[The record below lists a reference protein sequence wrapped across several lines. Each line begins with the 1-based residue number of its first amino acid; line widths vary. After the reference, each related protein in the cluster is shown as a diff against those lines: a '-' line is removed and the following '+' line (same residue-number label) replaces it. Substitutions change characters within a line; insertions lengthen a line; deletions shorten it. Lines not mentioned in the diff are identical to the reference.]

1 MLKKALSLLLLV
13 LLALTLAACDGDSA
27 PLNESGGGASTPSA
41 DSSAQGNATAQ
52 GGATGNE
59 TVSPEES
66 NPTPNNKIEPSTPED
81 TTPED
86 GYIDLPKVEF

>member
-41 DSSAQGNATAQ
+41 DSTAQ
-52 GGATGNE
+52 GGANGNE
-59 TVSPEES
+59 PVAPEES
-66 NPTPNNKIEPSTPED
+66 NPTPDNKNEPSTPED
-81 TTPED
+81 SNPEDSNPED

>member
-1 MLKKALSLLLLV
+1 MLKKALSLFLIL

-27 PLNESGGGASTPSA
+27 PSNDVGVSASTPSA
-41 DSSAQGNATAQ
+41 DSTAQ

-66 NPTPNNKIEPSTPED
+66 NPTPDNKIEPSTPED
-81 TTPED
+81 SNPED

>member
-41 DSSAQGNATAQ
+41 DTAPGDANAR
-52 GGATGNE
+52 GGANGNE
-59 TVSPEES
+59 PVAPEES
-66 NPTPNNKIEPSTPED
+66 N
-81 TTPED
+81 PED
-86 GYIDLPKVEF
+86 GYIDFPKVEF

>member
-27 PLNESGGGASTPSA
+27 SLNESGGGASTPSA
-41 DSSAQGNATAQ
+41 DTAPGDANAQ
-52 GGATGNE
+52 GGANGNE
-59 TVSPEES
+59 PVAPEES
-66 NPTPNNKIEPSTPED
+66 NPTSDNKNEPSTPED

>member
-41 DSSAQGNATAQ
+41 DTAQ
-52 GGATGNE
+52 GGANGNE
-59 TVSPEES
+59 PVAPEES
-66 NPTPNNKIEPSTPED
+66 NPTPDNKNEPSTPED
-81 TTPED
+81 SNPED